1 MKYDFSYPDYP
12 DNWIL
17 NVPNDLPQ
25 KFEWMP
31 CLETCGFYLTVGK
44 QYRNIGYSSMGDRI
58 TVFDDNN
65 KMILANLKCFIKSEL
80 LNRNK

>member
-1 MKYDFSYPDYP
+1 
-12 DNWIL
+12 
-17 NVPNDLPQ
+17 
-25 KFEWMP
+25 MP

-65 KMILANLKCFIKSEL
+65 KMILVNLKCFIKPEL